1 MNINLTAKEDIP
13 KYSAMPPQTPLI
25 DLSVEDFFN
34 AFSNSIPP
42 SVFRSKL
49 KFNDSINRMSL
60 SQLYFDYP

>member
-34 AFSNSIPP
+34 FLFNSIPP
-42 SVFRSKL
+42 SVFNDL
-49 KFNDSINRMSL
+49 KNYMS
-60 SQLYFDYP
+60 F